1 MKDTV
6 DYQVQLKKICKRYH
20 VESVYVFGSRADE
33 IRRFLDG
40 KDKRLLPSQSDVD
53 VGVKIEKGVSLTVRE
68 KVRLGIELED
78 LFDVNRVDLLVIS
91 EVDPFVAANIVRGE
105 RIYCEDD
112 YIADEYDLYILR
124 RAGDLVYLE
133 RKRMTLA
140 LREGDRK

>member
-40 KDKRLLPSQSDVD
+40 KDKGLLPSQSDVD

>member
-133 RKRMTLA
+133 RERMTLA

>member
-20 VESVYVFGSRADE
+20 EESVYVFGSRTDE

>member
-40 KDKRLLPSQSDVD
+40 KDKGLLPSQSDVD

-133 RKRMTLA
+133 RKRMSLA

>member
-40 KDKRLLPSQSDVD
+40 NDKRLLPSQSDVD

-133 RKRMTLA
+133 RERMTLA